1 MKFGL
6 MPPHPASLIRRDI
19 YFKHGLYN
27 KNFQIAAD
35 FELFLRLFVLKK
47 IKFKIL
53 NNTIVRMRSGG
64 ISGKNLKSYWISTF
78 EILKSF
84 EINGLNSNIFF
95 IIMRF
100 PA

>member
-47 IKFKIL
+47 NQIQNIK
-53 NNTIVRMRSGG
+53 
-64 ISGKNLKSYWISTF
+64 
-78 EILKSF
+78 
-84 EINGLNSNIFF
+84 
-95 IIMRF
+95 
-100 PA
+100 